1 MAAVTSTIPQ
11 RIAALV
17 TAAATAVVIVAVSIP
32 VFLTPQWVAFE
43 QGRTGAS
50 GLTGFAPGELR
61 AVTDS
66 ILHDLVFGGGF
77 AVTAPADGRPVL
89 DPRERA
95 HMIDVRGVF
104 RGFAMLA
111 VVCAALL
118 VAAVAGARRMGHP
131 ERAWRAVRSGSVA
144 VAVGVV
150 IAGGIALLAFDAAF
164 EVFHRLFFPGGSYTF
179 DPGTERLVQLFPF
192 AFWSET
198 TIALGGLIL
207 LLAAIVFVA
216 SGRLLARP
224 SNVARPASRARAEG
238 VAR

>member
-11 RIAALV
+11 RVAALV
-17 TAAATAVVIVAVSIP
+17 TAAATAVVIVAVPIP

-50 GLTGFAPGELR
+50 ALSGFAPRELSML
-61 AVTDS
+61 TDS
-66 ILHDLVFGGGF
+66 ILHDLVFGGDF

-89 DPRERA
+89 DARERA

-104 RGFAMLA
+104 RGFALLA
-111 VVCAALL
+111 VIAAAVL
-118 VAAVAGARRMGHP
+118 VAAVAGAQRMGHP

-150 IAGGIALLAFDAAF
+150 IAGGIAVLAFDAAF

-198 TIALGGLIL
+198 TIALGAVIL
-207 LLAAIVFVA
+207 LLAALVFVT
-216 SGRLLARP
+216 SGRLLGRP
-224 SNVARPASRARAEG
+224 SSVVRPAGHARTEG
-238 VAR
+238 VLR